1 MKVVYRKATA
11 LDIDAVESIYNH
23 IHDAEEAGLITTGW
37 IRGVYPQRSVA
48 ERSLERDDL
57 YVAESKED
65 GESSGR
71 IVATAIINKLQVD
84 VYADCNW
91 TFTAS
96 DDEVL
101 VLHTLAVDPL
111 QIHCGIGRG
120 FVRYYEKLADDM
132 GCTVLRIDTNAR
144 NKTARKMYSSL
155 GFREADIVPTVF
167 NGIPG
172 VDLVLLEKKLS
183 SPRREEA

>member
-11 LDIDAVESIYNH
+11 FDLDAVESIYNH
-23 IHDAEEAGLITTGW
+23 IHDAEEAGAITTGW

-57 YVAESKED
+57 YVAEIKED
-65 GESSGR
+65 GERFGQ
-71 IVATAIINKLQVD
+71 IAATAIINKLQVD

-91 TFTAS
+91 AFTAP

-111 QIHCGIGRG
+111 QTRCGIGRG
-120 FVRYYEKLADDM
+120 FVRYYEELADDM
-132 GCTVLRIDTNAR
+132 DCTVLRIDTNAR
-144 NKTARKMYSSL
+144 NRTARKMYASL

-172 VDLVLLEKKLS
+172 VDLVLLEKKTGQDS
-183 SPRREEA
+183 RAN